1 MNIQENIQENGAAPR
16 PETTTGSKRSSV
28 GYDLVLCTKR
38 LVRAFD
44 DPECARE
51 CKALIEKALGDAGA
65 ALAEAEVHGDFV
77 IVRVA
82 GVPADMS
89 PAKAAAAV
97 RSATSAPLRAKYPRI
112 SALSSLWNAALLAR
126 NAGEA
131 TLEDALAFKRSLDPR
146 KTMR

>member
-1 MNIQENIQENGAAPR
+1 MNTQDENKRPAP
-16 PETTTGSKRSSV
+16 EATTESKRSSV

-51 CKALIEKALGDAGA
+51 CKALIEEAMADAGA
-65 ALAEAEVHGDFV
+65 AACEAEIHGDFA

-89 PAKAAAAV
+89 AAKAAAAV

-112 SALSSLWNAALLAR
+112 SSLSSLWHAALLAR
-126 NAGEA
+126 NAGDVS
-131 TLEDALAFKRSLDPR
+131 LEDALAFKRSLDPR